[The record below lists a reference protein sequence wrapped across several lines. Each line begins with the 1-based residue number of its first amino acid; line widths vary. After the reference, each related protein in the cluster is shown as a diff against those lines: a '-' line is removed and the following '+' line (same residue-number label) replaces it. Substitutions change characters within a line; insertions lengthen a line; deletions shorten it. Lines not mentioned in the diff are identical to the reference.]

1 MNALIP
7 FEKAQLPADLAAMFG
22 AAGDDDLSG
31 GVGAGF
37 PSISIKGKVFH
48 LKRGGERT
56 LIENPKEPGAPA
68 TSLDVVI
75 LKANPTLS
83 KLYYKSGYVEGSDDK
98 PVCYS
103 DDGIAPAAD
112 AEEPQSQKCATC
124 PHAQWGSKI
133 TDTGKKSKECQD
145 SRRIAVAPLGNLED
159 AMLLRVPA
167 ASLKPL
173 KIYGDEVKK
182 RGLRYFAVGT
192 KIGFDHTVAHPLLTF
207 RPIGALPEPMLR
219 QVAEIMNSEL
229 VSSILGLDATPVQ
242 DGFSAPYEAPAA
254 APANPP
260 APRAAAAAAAGA
272 AKPTGFTA
280 VSVEEPEGEP
290 AAKPAAT
297 KPAPAAKPAATKPAP
312 AAKPAATK
320 PAPAPVVVDIAED
333 FDSQIDAMLSG
344 AGFEDDDGDDSGAE

>member
-1 MNALIP
+1 MSALIP

-56 LIENPKEPGAPA
+56 LIENPKEPGSPA
-68 TSLDVVI
+68 TSLDTVI

-145 SRRIAVAPLGNLED
+145 SRRVAIAPLGNLED
-159 AMLLRVPA
+159 AMLLRIPA

-173 KIYGDEVKK
+173 KLYGDEVKK

-192 KIGFDHTVAHPLLTF
+192 KISFDHTVAHPLLVF
-207 RPIGALPEPMLR
+207 KPLGALPEPMLR
-219 QVAEIMNSEL
+219 QVAEVMNSDL
-229 VSSILGLDATPVQ
+229 VNSILGLDTVPTQ
-242 DGFSAPYEAPAA
+242 DEFSAPAA
-254 APANPP
+254 APAKPP
-260 APRAAAAAAAGA
+260 APRAAAAAVAT
-272 AKPTGFTA
+272 KPAGFTT

-290 AAKPAAT
+290 APAAKPAA
-297 KPAPAAKPAATKPAP
+297 KPAPAAKPT
-312 AAKPAATK
+312 AKPT
-320 PAPAPVVVDIAED
+320 PAPVVVDIAED

-344 AGFEDDDGDDSGAE
+344 AGFEDDDGDAGTE

>member
-22 AAGDDDLSG
+22 AVGDDDLSG

-37 PSISIKGKVFH
+37 PSISINGKVFH

-68 TSLDVVI
+68 TSLDIVI

-83 KLYYKSGYVEGSDDK
+83 KLYYKSGYVEGSEDK

-124 PHAQWGSKI
+124 PHAQWGAKI
-133 TDTGKKSKECQD
+133 TDTGKKAKECQD

-173 KIYGDEVKK
+173 KLYGDEVKK

-192 KIGFDHTVAHPLLTF
+192 KIGFDHAVAHPLLTF
-207 RPIGALPEPMLR
+207 RPLGALPETMLR
-219 QVAEIMNSEL
+219 QVAEMMNSDL
-229 VSSILGLDATPVQ
+229 VSSILGMDVTPVQ

-254 APANPP
+254 APAKPP
-260 APRAAAAAAAGA
+260 APRAAADAAASGA
-272 AKPTGFTA
+272 TKPTGFTT
-280 VSVEEPEGEP
+280 VPVEEPEGEP
-290 AAKPAAT
+290 AAKPA
-297 KPAPAAKPAATKPAP
+297 PAAKTAATKPAP
-312 AAKPAATK
+312 AAKPAAK
-320 PAPAPVVVDIAED
+320 PAPAPIVVDIAED

-344 AGFEDDDGDDSGAE
+344 AGFEDDDDGTE

>member
-22 AAGDDDLSG
+22 TVGDDDLSG

-98 PVCYS
+98 PACYS
-103 DDGIAPAAD
+103 DDGVAPAAD

-173 KIYGDEVKK
+173 KLYGDEVKK

-207 RPIGALPEPMLR
+207 RPLGALPERMLR
-219 QVAEIMNSEL
+219 QVAEIMNGDL
-229 VSSILGLDATPVQ
+229 VSSILGLDDTPVQ
-242 DGFSAPYEAPAA
+242 GGFSAPDA
-254 APANPP
+254 APAKPT
-260 APRAAAAAAAGA
+260 APRAASGA
-272 AKPTGFTA
+272 TKPAGFTA

-290 AAKPAAT
+290 APAAKPVPTAKPAT
-297 KPAPAAKPAATKPAP
+297 KPAPTAKPVAKPAT
-312 AAKPAATK
+312 
-320 PAPAPVVVDIAED
+320 APVVVDIAED

-344 AGFEDDDGDDSGAE
+344 AGFEDDDGDAGTE

>member
-1 MNALIP
+1 MSALIP
-7 FEKAQLPADLAAMFG
+7 FEKAQLPADLAALFG

-56 LIENPKEPGAPA
+56 LIENPKEPGSPA
-68 TSLDVVI
+68 TSLDTVI

-103 DDGIAPAAD
+103 DDGVAPAAD

-133 TDTGKKSKECQD
+133 TENGKKSKECQD
-145 SRRIAVAPLGNLED
+145 SRRIAVAPLGQLED

-173 KIYGDEVKK
+173 KLYGDEVKK

-207 RPIGALPEPMLR
+207 KPLGALPESMLR
-219 QVAEIMNSEL
+219 QVAEMMNGDL
-229 VSSILGLDATPVQ
+229 VNSILGLDSTPVQ
-242 DGFSAPYEAPAA
+242 DEFSAPYEATAAASVPAA
-254 APANPP
+254 QTPTPTKPP
-260 APRAAAAAAAGA
+260 VPRAAATAAAA
-272 AKPTGFTA
+272 AKPTRFTTA
-280 VSVEEPEGEP
+280 SVEKPETAAPVPVAAKTVAAKATPAKP
-290 AAKPAAT
+290 AAKPAA
-297 KPAPAAKPAATKPAP
+297 
-312 AAKPAATK
+312 
-320 PAPAPVVVDIAED
+320 APVVVDIAED

>member
-7 FEKAQLPADLAAMFG
+7 FEKAQLPADLASLFG

-48 LKRGGERT
+48 IKRGGERT
-56 LIENPKEPGAPA
+56 LVTNPKSPDEPA
-68 TSLDVVI
+68 TALEAVI

-98 PVCYS
+98 PACYS
-103 DDGIAPAAD
+103 DDGVAPAAD

-133 TDTGKKSKECQD
+133 MDTGKKSKECQD
-145 SRRIAVAPLGNLED
+145 SRRIAVAPLGQLED

-192 KIGFDHTVAHPLLTF
+192 KIGFDYTVAHPLLTF
-207 RPIGALPEPMLR
+207 KPLGALPEAMLR
-219 QVAEIMNSEL
+219 QVAEMMNSDL
-229 VSSILGLDATPVQ
+229 VNSILGLDAAPVQ
-242 DGFSAPYEAPAA
+242 DEFSAPYAPPAA
-254 APANPP
+254 APAPVAPKPAPTKPP
-260 APRAAAAAAAGA
+260 VPRAAATAAAA
-272 AKPTGFTA
+272 AKPTGFSA
-280 VSVEEPEGEP
+280 VSVEEPE
-290 AAKPAAT
+290 T
-297 KPAPAAKPAATKPAP
+297 APPPPVAP
-312 AAKPAATK
+312 K
-320 PAPAPVVVDIAED
+320 PAPAPKAAAKAAPKAATAPVVVEIAED
-333 FDSQIDAMLSG
+333 FDSQIEAMLSG
-344 AGFEDDDGDDSGAE
+344 AGFEDDDSE